1 MSDYQLLTN
10 DSTPKS
16 KSISSV
22 LDTAPQRYNQ
32 TCGQTRAYAQ
42 CAKMKLR
49 AVNITP
55 VCGHAVCGV
64 GFDRLEAE
72 TVGSNPA

>member
-10 DSTPKS
+10 DSTPKT

-32 TCGQTRAYAQ
+32 RCGQTRAYAQ
-42 CAKMKLR
+42 MKLR
-49 AVNITP
+49 TVSITP
-55 VCGHAVCGV
+55 PRGHAVCGV
-64 GFDRLEAE
+64 GFDRLETE